1 MQDLFY
7 MLLGIAVVVLP
18 IYLVVRAFKNRGKK
32 EKKIEESP
40 VAKEKKIINNKKMS
54 VGKIFAIIFG
64 GTFGFIFLI
73 VAIAML
79 ATGGNADNVDLSSKQ
94 IKEIKRVVNVNNDE
108 AKAIEDIFKNI
119 GIDEIDSIEADKVLD
134 EYEGVGS
141 KGYRVKASFSKNNN
155 IILYV
160 SSDNKV
166 ICVRWADKDFYRDG
180 KVLLNFND
188 YVMTYD
194 EQNEYNI
201 DAQKRIKALLKAPS
215 TAKFPSITKWEF
227 GKDNGNVTVKAY
239 VDSKNS
245 FGAEL
250 RSNFQIKYDSNKNVT
265 SLIID
270 GVEYIK

>member
-7 MLLGIAVVVLP
+7 MLLGIGVIVLP
-18 IYLVVRAFKNRGKK
+18 IYLIVRAFKNRGKK
-32 EKKIEESP
+32 EKKIKESS
-40 VAKEKKIINNKKMS
+40 VEKEKKIVNNKKMS

-73 VAIAML
+73 VAVAMI

-108 AKAIEDIFKNI
+108 ALAIEEVFKSIGVEEIENI
-119 GIDEIDSIEADKVLD
+119 LADEDLN

-141 KGYRVKASFSKNNN
+141 KAYRVKASFNENNN

-166 ICVRWADKDFYRDG
+166 ICIRWADKDFYRDG

-194 EQNEYNI
+194 EQWDYKD
-201 DAQKRIKALLKAPS
+201 DAEKRIMSLLKSPS
-215 TAKFPSITKWEF
+215 SAKFAAYDEWYF
-227 GKDNGNVTVKAY
+227 GKDNGNVTVQAY

-250 RSNFQIKYDSNKNVT
+250 RSKFQVKYDSNKNVV

-270 GVEYIK
+270 NVEYIK